1 MPSRTNRRRTA
12 AYLPRATRWLAGAL
26 ATALLAGS
34 GAAVALLAGS
44 GTAVALRTPDLAPQL
59 SAHGYMLKWTAVG
72 RSRVFKVLIE
82 AGGKP
87 KAATVRKLRFTP
99 KQAPGRTIRYRVRV
113 AKPGSRWS
121 NRVAIRYPAKGHP
134 AAADAL
140 PSAGAPAAVASTAPS
155 GSASPA
161 KPVSRPTPPALF
173 VGVNAGGWGASAFA
187 DIAGATRF
195 VRLESKFA
203 SDAEVGGAAAAGV
216 SVAPWLFGTG
226 STIGAIDPAAY
237 AAEIVTLFKRYGK
250 GSTFWSGREDLGSE
264 SVEVL
269 NEPGNPTFWSDPTNY
284 SAYVRLLKTVHE
296 ALVANFSEENRPK
309 LLASWDGGEGPNSD
323 FGEEWAALGGLAYVD
338 GVTVHSYGG
347 SSGQNGGA
355 LGARAGVEAAHTLS
369 GKPVYI
375 TEVGWPTDIGAPA
388 TGDSQQWSE
397 AAQAQNIKSFV
408 EWAKLRSYIKMVI
421 IFNFVDYGPDN
432 WYGIEREDRSHKAS
446 FEALAEVSS

>member
-1 MPSRTNRRRTA
+1 MPSKTNRRRTA
-12 AYLPRATRWLAGAL
+12 AYAPRASRWLAGAL
-26 ATALLAGS
+26 AAALL
-34 GAAVALLAGS
+34 LGS
-44 GTAVALRTPDLAPQL
+44 GTAVALRSPDLAPRL
-59 SAHGYMLKWTAVG
+59 RAHGYTLKWTAVG
-72 RSRVFKVLIE
+72 RSRVFKLLIE

-87 KAATVRKLRFTP
+87 KLATVRKLQVTP
-99 KQAPGRTIRYRVRV
+99 KPASGRTIRYRVRL

-121 NRVAIRYPAKGHP
+121 NRVAIKYPAKGRP
-134 AAADAL
+134 AAADSS
-140 PSAGAPAAVASTAPS
+140 PIGSTPAGVTTAAPS
-155 GSASPA
+155 GSSTA
-161 KPVSRPTPPALF
+161 KPVSRPAPPALF
-173 VGVNAGGWGASAFA
+173 VGLNAGGWGASAFA
-187 DIAGATRF
+187 DIAGAARF

-216 SVAPWLFGTG
+216 SIEPWLFGTG
-226 STIGAIDPAAY
+226 STIGAIDPATY
-237 AAEIVTLFKRYGK
+237 AAEIVALFKRYGK
-250 GSTFWSGREDLGSE
+250 GGTFWSGREDLGSE

-296 ALVANFSEENRPK
+296 ALLANFSEENRPK

-323 FGEEWAALGGLAYVD
+323 FGQEWAALGGLSYVD

-375 TEVGWPTDIGAPA
+375 TEVGWPTDVGASA

-421 IFNFVDYGPDN
+421 VFNFVDYGPDN
-432 WYGIEREDRSHKAS
+432 WYGIEREDRSHKPS
-446 FEALAEVSS
+446 FDTLAEVSS